1 MPLKF
6 TAICDLFQNLEQVIL
21 KDPPHLPAQKDKKL
35 RQTTQL
41 WFRTHRKALDNDSDR
56 LAVLSSLLSDRRT
69 DRVYGIQSK
78 LLEKIVGRCLV
89 LGEAKYRELGRWRER
104 DGGDLG
110 ECVERIEK
118 DFDCCPLPVGAPLT
132 VEEVDAA
139 LTQLAARCRFSGPE
153 VMKRMHSREKKWFVR
168 MILKSMGLLQADS
181 GYIEKLLL
189 EEYHFLLPLLLK
201 FNNDLT
207 FAANLLRGPLNK
219 FPANPDPQSRQVFLE
234 EAEAHIV
241 RPQIGV
247 KVGRPHWIKAR
258 SFKNCLDL
266 VAHGQWI
273 IERKYDGEYVE
284 IHIDLAMGRDC
295 IKIFSK
301 NGRDSTQDR
310 RELHKILRQCLRIG
324 QEDCKF
330 QDKCI
335 LLGEMVVWSDLEQK
349 VLGFEKVRKFVSRAG
364 SFIGTDKDSQPHPH
378 EHLMIAFFDVLMVD
392 DELTMTKPHEQRRKR
407 LSSLLTKIPGRASTV
422 EWKLLDFATK
432 QAQKSLVVQFT
443 AALVQRCEGLVLK
456 PNASYFSLAAGEPQ
470 SGYRGFI
477 KLKKDYMTDLGG
489 ERDVADF
496 AVIGASY
503 EVQQA
508 QKAGQQRLHW
518 TNFYLGCLMDDQQAK
533 YWSRPKFKIVAII
546 KQDKCIPPPDLK
558 FLNQHG
564 QFRETD
570 YDPDG
575 IDEFDIQIGRN
586 PSPDVLFRNPFVVE
600 ILGSAFEK
608 PANEDFWMLRH
619 PRVLKIHNDR
629 SWEDCITV
637 SGLAR
642 MADEARNAPAEG
654 ESQEARRLVEK
665 LYGKM
670 KRAEERQRST
680 PPRSATTESLTSVV
694 RRAIHLANE
703 AGSPTPAA
711 VAQIRPVQ
719 SAVKISDNSE
729 PEVLTGRPMAP
740 RGDITS

>member
-6 TAICDLFQNLEQVIL
+6 TAICELFQNLEDVISR
-21 KDPPHLPAQKDKKL
+21 DPPYLPAQKDKKL
-35 RQTTQL
+35 RQTVQL
-41 WFRTHRKALDNDSDR
+41 WFRTHRNALDNDSNR
-56 LAVLSSLLSDRRT
+56 LAVLSSLLPERRS

-78 LLEKIVGRCLV
+78 LLEKIIGRCLV
-89 LGEAKYRELGRWRER
+89 LGEEKYRQLGRWRER

-110 ECVERIEK
+110 QCVERVEK

-153 VMKRMHSREKKWFVR
+153 VMKRVTAAIPDQILKPVMKRMHSQEKKWFVR
-168 MILKSMGLLQADS
+168 MILKSMGLLQSDW

-189 EEYHFLLPLLLK
+189 EGYHFLMPILLK

-207 FAANLLRGPLNK
+207 FAADQFRGPLKK

-241 RPQIGV
+241 RPQVGI

-284 IHIDLAMGRDC
+284 IHIDLSKGRDC

-324 QEDCKF
+324 QDDCKF
-330 QDKCI
+330 QEKCI
-335 LLGEMVVWSDLEQK
+335 LLGEMVVWSDLEK
-349 VLGFEKVRKFVSRAG
+349 MVLGFEKVRKFIGRAG

-407 LSSLLTKIPGRASTV
+407 LSGLLTKIPGRASTV

-432 QAQKSLVVQFT
+432 QAQKSLVIQFT

-456 PNASYFSLAAGEPQ
+456 PNASYFSLATGDPQ

-503 EVQQA
+503 EVKQA
-508 QKAGQQRLHW
+508 QKAGQQRLRW
-518 TNFYLGCLMDDQQAK
+518 TNFYLGCLVDDERAK
-533 YWSRPKFKIVAII
+533 YRSRPKFKVVAII
-546 KQDKCIPPPDLK
+546 KQDQCIPPPDLK

-564 QFRETD
+564 QFRETEFD
-570 YDPDG
+570 EDG
-575 IDEFDIQIGRN
+575 IDEFDVQIGRN
-586 PSPDVLFRNPFVVE
+586 PCPDVLFRDPFVVE

-608 PANEDFWMLRH
+608 PPNEDFWMLRH

-629 SWEDCITV
+629 SWDDCITV

-642 MADEARNAPAEG
+642 MADEARNTPVEG
-654 ESQEARRLVEK
+654 ESQEARR
-665 LYGKM
+665 
-670 KRAEERQRST
+670 
-680 PPRSATTESLTSVV
+680 
-694 RRAIHLANE
+694 
-703 AGSPTPAA
+703 
-711 VAQIRPVQ
+711 
-719 SAVKISDNSE
+719 
-729 PEVLTGRPMAP
+729 
-740 RGDITS
+740 